1 MTRARRL
8 FFRLMIVAIALLVS
22 AVWISQDRYDAVYSV
37 GLLRLVVI
45 AATLGAA
52 AATWGTAVMIASV
65 HRIVWPLIAT
75 TLAVVGSLASI
86 AVFWHLVRAPGW

>member
-1 MTRARRL
+1 
-8 FFRLMIVAIALLVS
+8 MIVAIALLVS